1 MNDQASAVESSLRPA
16 ERLASTTAN
25 GQARAAALS
34 ADLFVNRRPTSL
46 VAYQSAGHLLI
57 IGEAA
62 ESLALAKRLSPHV
75 HCTLLVVSNTGTPVA
90 GQPALTRENID
101 GVAVANGKLTDLRGV
116 LGQFSAAVAGQ
127 DGEVNLAQYVHG
139 TRQNFDLVL
148 DLVTPPHMENE
159 IPPFGYYAPRGDAA
173 ALERA
178 LREIPD
184 MVGEFEKPKYFLYNP
199 DICAH
204 GANGLKGC
212 RRCIDACPTLA
223 IQSIGEKIAVDPYL
237 CQGGGSCA
245 TACPTG
251 AITYVYPTAG
261 DLLEAVKTVL
271 KRYRAEGG
279 CHPVILFHDAGIGRQ
294 ALARV
299 AARLPEHVISFEVE
313 EVGSLGMDAWLA
325 SLAYGASAVQLLATP
340 AVTSSVR
347 RELDKQLEVAGD
359 ILAGMGY
366 SRDRVRLLT
375 ADTDEL
381 LLGVF
386 EERPPDP
393 EIRPAAFA
401 ALDEKRT
408 MIRLAV
414 DHLYGQA
421 ASHKRY
427 TALPGEAP
435 FGQVMVD
442 RKGCTLCLSCVG
454 VCPSSALTDGG
465 DLPQLNFTEWNC
477 VQCGLCELACPEHVI
492 ARAPRFVYDPD
503 VRRATRTLNED
514 KVVCCVA
521 CGKPFATQRLLDRMT
536 EKLSGHWMFQ
546 SEEARRRLQMCENCR
561 VNDMFRRAGGMIDVH
576 RKP

>member
-1 MNDQASAVESSLRPA
+1 MDDQATVAESTPRPA
-16 ERLASTTAN
+16 DRLATTTAN
-25 GQARAAALS
+25 GRARAAAMS
-34 ADLFVNRRPTSL
+34 ADLFVSRRPTSL
-46 VAYQSAGHLLI
+46 VSYQSAGHLLI

-62 ESLALAKRLSPHV
+62 ESLALVKRLPSQV
-75 HCTLLVVSNTGTPVA
+75 HCTLLVDSRTGAPAA
-90 GQPALTRENID
+90 GRPLTRENLD
-101 GVAVANGKLTDLRGV
+101 GVTVLSGRLTDLRGV
-116 LGQFSAAVAGQ
+116 LGQFSAFVAGP
-127 DGEVNLAQYVHG
+127 DGEVNLAQAIHG
-139 TRQNFDLVL
+139 ARQTFDLVL
-148 DLVTPPHMENE
+148 DLVTPPRMDSE

-178 LREIPD
+178 LREIPGL
-184 MVGEFEKPKYFLYNP
+184 VGEFEKPKYFDYNP

-212 RRCIDACPTLA
+212 RRCLDACPTLA
-223 IQSIGEKIAVDPYL
+223 IQSLGEKIAVDPYL

-251 AITYVYPTAG
+251 AITYAYPAAG
-261 DLLEAVKTVL
+261 DLLEALKAVL

-279 CHPVILFHDAGIGRQ
+279 RHPVLLFHDAGIGRQ
-294 ALARV
+294 ACERI
-299 AARLPEHVISFEVE
+299 AARLPGHVIPFEVE
-313 EVGSLGMDAWLA
+313 EVGSVGMEAWLA
-325 SLAYGASAVQLLATP
+325 GLAYGASAVQLLLTP

-347 RELDKQLEVAGD
+347 HELDRQLEVAGA

-366 SRDRVRLLT
+366 SRERLRLLT
-375 ADTDEL
+375 ADADAL
-381 LLGVF
+381 LLGTL
-386 EERPPDP
+386 EESPPEP

-421 ASHKRY
+421 RSHKRY
-427 TALPGEAP
+427 TALPSGAP

-492 ARAPRFVYDPD
+492 ARAPRFVYDPE

-514 KVVCCVA
+514 KAVCCVA
-521 CGKPFATQRLLDRMT
+521 CGKPFATQRLIDRMT
-536 EKLSGHWMFQ
+536 DKLSGHWMFQ
-546 SEEARRRLQMCENCR
+546 SDEARRRLQMCQDCR
-561 VNDMFRRAGGMIDVH
+561 VNDMFRRGGGMIDVH

>member
-1 MNDQASAVESSLRPA
+1 MNDHAIDIDSTPRFAD
-16 ERLASTTAN
+16 RLASTTAN

-34 ADLFVNRRPTSL
+34 ADLFVSRRPTSL
-46 VAYQSAGHLLI
+46 IAYQSAGHLLI
-57 IGEAA
+57 IGEEA
-62 ESLALAKRLSPHV
+62 ESLALAKRLPPQV
-75 HCTLLVVSNTGTPVA
+75 RCTLLVGGITGAPVA
-90 GQPALTRENID
+90 GRPMLMRQNHD
-101 GVAVANGKLTDLRGV
+101 GVDVVNGELTNLQGA
-116 LGQFSAAVAGQ
+116 LGQFSAVVAGP

-139 TRQNFDLVL
+139 TRQVFDLVL
-148 DLVTPPHMENE
+148 DLATPPRMEHE

-184 MVGEFEKPKYFLYNP
+184 MIGEFEKPKYFSYNP

-212 RRCIDACPTLA
+212 RRCLDACPTLA
-223 IQSIGEKIAVDPYL
+223 IKSIGEKIEVDPFL

-251 AITYVYPTAG
+251 AITYVYPAAG
-261 DLLEAVKTVL
+261 DLLEAVKSVL

-279 CHPVILFHDAGIGRQ
+279 RHPVMLYHDAGIGRQ
-294 ALARV
+294 AFERV
-299 AARLPEHVISFEVE
+299 AARLPEHVIPFQVE
-313 EVGSLGMDAWLA
+313 EVGSVGMDAWLA
-325 SLAYGASAVQLLATP
+325 SLAYGASAVLLLANP
-340 AVTSSVR
+340 AVTASVR
-347 RELDKQLEVAGD
+347 RELESQLEVAEA

-375 ADTDEL
+375 ADEDVS
-381 LLGVF
+381 LLGAL
-386 EERPPDP
+386 EEAPPEP
-393 EIRPAAFA
+393 EIKPATFA

-414 DHLYGQA
+414 DHLYAQA
-421 ASHKRY
+421 GSHKRY
-427 TALPGEAP
+427 TALPSGAP

-492 ARAPRFVYDPD
+492 ARAPRFVYDPE

-514 KVVCCVA
+514 RVVCCVA

-536 EKLSGHWMFQ
+536 EKLAGHWMFQ
-546 SEEARRRLQMCENCR
+546 GEAAQRRLRMCEECR
-561 VNDMFRRAGGMIDVH
+561 VKDMFTRGGGLIDAH

>member
-1 MNDQASAVESSLRPA
+1 MNDNATAVESSLRA
-16 ERLASTTAN
+16 TDRLTSITAN
-25 GQARAAALS
+25 GQARAVALS
-34 ADLFVNRRPTSL
+34 ADLFVSRRPTSL

-62 ESLALAKRLSPHV
+62 ESLALAKRLPAHV
-75 HCTLLVVSNTGTPVA
+75 RCTLLVGGKTRAPVTR
-90 GQPALTRENID
+90 QPPLTLENID
-101 GVAVANGKLTDLRGV
+101 RVAVVNGRLRDLRGF
-116 LGQFSAAVAGQ
+116 LGQFTAVLTGNEG
-127 DGEVNLAQYVHG
+127 DVNLAQYVHG
-139 TRQNFDLVL
+139 TRQTFDLVL
-148 DLVTPPHMENE
+148 DLTTPAHIDSE
-159 IPPFGYYAPRGDAA
+159 IPPFGYYAPLGDAE

-184 MVGEFEKPKYFLYNP
+184 MVGEFEKPKYFHYNP

-204 GANGLKGC
+204 GASGLKGC
-212 RRCIDACPTLA
+212 RRCLDACPTLA

-251 AITYVYPTAG
+251 AITYVYPAVG
-261 DLLEAVKTVL
+261 DLLEAVKSVL

-279 CHPVILFHDAGIGRQ
+279 RHPVLMFHDTGIGRQ
-294 ALARV
+294 SFERI
-299 AARLPEHVISFEVE
+299 AARLPEHVIPFEVE
-313 EVGSLGMDAWLA
+313 EAGSVGMDAWLA
-325 SLAYGASAVQLLATP
+325 SLAYGASAVLLLATA

-347 RELDKQLEVAGD
+347 RELEHQLEVTGD

-366 SRDRVRLLT
+366 SRERVRLLT
-375 ADTDEL
+375 ADVDEL
-381 LLGVF
+381 LI
-386 EERPPDP
+386 EAIKASPPEP
-393 EIRPAAFA
+393 EIKPATFA

-408 MIRLAV
+408 MIRLAA

-421 ASHKRY
+421 RSHKRY
-427 TALPGEAP
+427 TVLPSGAP

-492 ARAPRFVYDPD
+492 ARAPRFVYDPE

-514 KVVCCVA
+514 KAFCCVA
-521 CGKPFATQRLLDRMT
+521 CGKPFATQRLIDRMS
-536 EKLSGHWMFQ
+536 ERLSGHWMFQ
-546 SEEARRRLQMCENCR
+546 SDTARRRLQMCEDCK
-561 VNDMFRRAGGMIDVH
+561 VKDMFTRGGGMIDVH

>member
-1 MNDQASAVESSLRPA
+1 MNAMNDQATAVESTPRA
-16 ERLASTTAN
+16 VDRLAATTAN
-25 GQARAAALS
+25 GQARATALS
-34 ADLFVNRRPTSL
+34 AEFFVSRRPTSL

-62 ESLALAKRLSPHV
+62 QALALAKRLPAQL
-75 HCTLLVVSNTGTPVA
+75 HCTLLTGGGERAP
-90 GQPALTRENID
+90 LTREDAD
-101 GVAVANGKLTDLRGV
+101 GIAVVGGKLTELSGV
-116 LGQFSAAVAGQ
+116 LGQFSAVVAGA
-127 DGEVNLAQYVHG
+127 DGDVNLAQLVHAPRR
-139 TRQNFDLVL
+139 TFDLVL
-148 DLVTPPHMENE
+148 DLTVPAHIGSE
-159 IPPFGYYAPRGDAA
+159 IPPFGYYAPRGDAD

-184 MVGEFEKPKYFLYNP
+184 MVGEFEKPKYFLYDP

-212 RRCIDACPTLA
+212 RRCLDACPTQA
-223 IQSIGEKIAVDPYL
+223 IRSLGEKIAVDPYL

-251 AITYVYPTAG
+251 AITYAYPTAD

-279 CHPVILFHDAGIGRQ
+279 HHPVILFHDAGIGRQ
-294 ALARV
+294 AFERV
-299 AARLPEHVISFEVE
+299 AARLPEHVLPFEVE
-313 EVGSLGMDAWLA
+313 EVGSVGMDAWLA
-325 SLAYGASAVQLLATP
+325 SLAYGASAVRLLTTP
-340 AVTSSVR
+340 AVTASVR
-347 RELDKQLEVAGD
+347 RELEHQLEVAAA

-366 SRDRVRLLT
+366 ARDRLDLLT
-375 ADTDEL
+375 ADTDAPL
-381 LLGVF
+381 LAALAAV
-386 EERPPDP
+386 PPEP
-393 EIRPAAFA
+393 EIKPATFA

-408 MIRLAV
+408 MIRLAA

-421 ASHKRY
+421 GSHKRF
-427 TALPGEAP
+427 TALPDGSP
-435 FGQVMVD
+435 FGQVTVD

-492 ARAPRFVYDPD
+492 ARAPRFVYDPEA
-503 VRRATRTLNED
+503 RRATRTLNED
-514 KVVCCVA
+514 KVACCVS
-521 CGKPFATQRLLDRMT
+521 CGKPFATQSLLDRMS

-546 SEEARRRLQMCENCR
+546 TDEARRRLQMCEDCR
-561 VNDMFRRAGGMIDVH
+561 VKDMLTRGGGMIDVH